1 MKSIFD
7 SKVRISF
14 QLIIPSQGIAVTF
27 SPKFARGGGAGGLLL
42 AAPPRDAGE
51 STPAYKCRPHR
62 RSHPE
67 TLSFSQAQH
76 QVTSSW

>member
-7 SKVRISF
+7 SQVRISF

-27 SPKFARGGGAGGLLL
+27 SPKFARGVGAAGLLL

-51 STPAYKCRPHR
+51 STPLPPINAGRSAGATQRHSVSHR
-62 RSHPE
+62 HSIR
-67 TLSFSQAQH
+67 
-76 QVTSSW
+76 